1 MADSQIIASRMLRSQ
16 RYMVLLIFTVFVTF
30 LIITS
35 SSAHSYIKESK
46 VGKSVSSYV
55 DTAKS
60 WANSKYADLSLESE
74 EQEEAS
80 KLAEAAADADGKAEG
95 SAGDADSVTNSPS
108 LQPDTTIAPTN

>member
-1 MADSQIIASRMLRSQ
+1 MLRSQ

-60 WANSKYADLSLESE
+60 WANSKYADSSLESE

-80 KLAEAAADADGKAEG
+80 KLAEAAADADGKADG
-95 SAGDADSVTNSPS
+95 SAGDADSGTNSPS
-108 LQPDTTIAPTN
+108 LQPDTTIASTN